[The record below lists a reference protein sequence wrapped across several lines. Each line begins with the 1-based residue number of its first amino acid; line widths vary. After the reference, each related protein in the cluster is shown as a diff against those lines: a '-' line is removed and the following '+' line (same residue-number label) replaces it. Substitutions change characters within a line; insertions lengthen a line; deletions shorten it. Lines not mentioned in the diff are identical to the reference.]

1 MECRG
6 GSQPF
11 SAADFN
17 NTADPDSRDDDIVD
31 VQHTAGSNVV
41 KVIVN
46 SAFAA
51 GDKIV
56 LDDDSATNA
65 ADITDELA
73 SVTFEVMTNS
83 NGGLYVDF

>member
-1 MECRG
+1 M
-6 GSQPF
+6 
-11 SAADFN
+11 
-17 NTADPDSRDDDIVD
+17 
-31 VQHTAGSNVV
+31 